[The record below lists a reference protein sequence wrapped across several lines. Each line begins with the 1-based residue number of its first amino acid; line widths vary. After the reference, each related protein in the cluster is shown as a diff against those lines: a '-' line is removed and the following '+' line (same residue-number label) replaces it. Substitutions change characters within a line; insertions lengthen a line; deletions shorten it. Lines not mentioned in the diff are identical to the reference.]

1 MKVRVFAAVA
11 LAAGVVLGTSGC
23 NLLQPQATLIQYDP
37 SDGVSVQLGDIYLDN
52 ILVISDNGEEGN
64 LLMAATNATGEDVTL
79 DLGFVSAE
87 TLAEGQ
93 LVIPNNL
100 KVPTTFGTDKENTV
114 VLGGIATIPGGL
126 LEMAFALP
134 GGEAKTIL
142 VPVLT
147 SDLPEYEGLEPQ
159 KVTKISK

>member
-1 MKVRVFAAVA
+1 MKVRVIAAVA

-52 ILVISDNGEEGN
+52 ILVISDNGKVGN

-79 DLGFVSAE
+79 DVGFVSEE

-93 LVIPNNL
+93 LVVPNNV
-100 KVPTTFGTDKENTV
+100 KVPTSFGTDKENTII
-114 VLGGIATIPGGL
+114 LAGIATIHGGL
-126 LEMAFALP
+126 LEMAFGLP
-134 GGEAKTIL
+134 GGEVKTIL
-142 VPVLT
+142 VPVLN
-147 SDLPEYEGLEPQ
+147 SDLPEYAGLEPQ